1 MKTFSKYMKMLR
13 VKHYIKNAII
23 FLPLIFSK
31 QLYDLSL
38 LLNTVIA
45 FFAFSFLSSAV
56 YIMNDIRDIEKDR
69 QHQTKRYR
77 PIAAG
82 TISIKNAIV
91 TAAVMLI
98 LSFGLNLYIAQ
109 NNISSS
115 AILLFYLIMNIAYSF
130 KLKKIP
136 ILDITILAVG
146 FLLRAVYGSS
156 ATGIAISNWFYL
168 TMVMGS
174 FFLGFGKRRNELI
187 REGTQKR
194 DVLNRYTLNFL
205 DKNMY
210 MCLCLTLVFYSL
222 WTLDLSQINGNT
234 HLIWT
239 VPFVI
244 LIMLKYNLNI
254 EQDSDGDPTEVI
266 LKDKILLFM
275 VLLYA
280 ILMYFVLYLL

>member
-1 MKTFSKYMKMLR
+1 MKTIATYAKMLR
-13 VKHYIKNAII
+13 LKHYIKNLII

-31 QLYDLSL
+31 QLLDISL
-38 LLNTVIA
+38 LTDAILA
-45 FFAFSFLSSAV
+45 FFSFSFLSSFI
-56 YIMNDIRDIEKDR
+56 YIMNDIKDIEKDKL
-69 QHQTKRYR
+69 HQTKRFR

-82 TISIKNAIV
+82 RVTVKSAVITAVIMLLLSI
-91 TAAVMLI
+91 
-98 LSFGLNLYIAQ
+98 GLNFLVYKSIFSW
-109 NNISSS
+109 I
-115 AILLFYLIMNIAYSF
+115 ILFSYLVINIAYSL
-130 KLKKIP
+130 KLKNIP
-136 ILDITILAVG
+136 IVDVTILAIG
-146 FLLRAVYGSS
+146 FLLRATYGSS
-156 ATGIAISNWFYL
+156 ITGIDLSSWFYL

-194 DVLNRYTLNFL
+194 DVLNLYNLNFL

-210 MCLCLTLVFYSL
+210 MCLCLTLVFYSM
-222 WTLDLSQINGNT
+222 WTLDLSKINNNSY
-234 HLIWT
+234 LIWT
-239 VPFVI
+239 VPMVI

-280 ILMYFVLYLL
+280 ILMYFILYVI